1 MKKPNLGILD
11 RGGLIKAYKLTDPN
25 MWEKYVGEDP
35 KDKSIRQ
42 LRKEVYDKINPY
54 GKSWRDQYKD
64 TLKFFDIRYD
74 FRDSVEDMKE
84 MLYDHRRKEIEE
96 RISEMDEG
104 EKEKLADQLE
114 DELSDEDLE
123 VLKDSSK
130 VATRTG
136 TVGKAAGTAVLHI
149 QGVAIALT
157 GSNLGV
163 CMLLTSGLSSV
174 STAVGVAFPFA
185 AYSGAAALGGQ
196 ALAAAGIVANPA
208 VTGPLAAVG
217 AAGLGWYAY
226 VKSQNKQYAHL
237 AGVNYLLESRK
248 RLT

>member
-1 MKKPNLGILD
+1 MKKPDLSILD
-11 RGGLIKAYKLTDPN
+11 RSGLKKAYRLTDPG
-25 MWEKYVGEDP
+25 MWEKYVRNDP
-35 KDKSIRQ
+35 SDKSLRQ
-42 LRKEVYDKINPY
+42 LRNDVYENINPHD
-54 GKSWRDQYKD
+54 KSWRKQYKD
-64 TLKFFDIRYD
+64 TLSFFDIRYD
-74 FRDSVEDMKE
+74 FRDSVGDMRE
-84 MLYDHRRKEIEE
+84 MLYEHRREEIEE
-96 RISEMDEG
+96 RISEMDDG
-104 EKEKLADQLE
+104 DKEKLADQLE

-123 VLKDSSK
+123 MLKDSSK
-130 VATRTG
+130 VATKTG
-136 TVGKAAGTAVLHI
+136 TAAKATGVAILKI
-149 QGVAIALT
+149 QGTAIALT
-157 GSNLGV
+157 GSNLGI

-185 AYSGAAALGGQ
+185 AYSGAAALGGK

-248 RLT
+248 RLM